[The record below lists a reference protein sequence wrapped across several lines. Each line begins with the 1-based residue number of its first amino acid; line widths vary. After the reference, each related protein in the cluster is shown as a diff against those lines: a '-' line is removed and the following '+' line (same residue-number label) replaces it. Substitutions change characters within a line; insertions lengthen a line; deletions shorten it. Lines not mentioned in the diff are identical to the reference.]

1 MVLHNPHTKRG
12 PLFPLCLLIVLALS
26 VCLRLSYVA
35 TAQEPQSDD
44 VIRVRTDLVAV
55 PVIVT
60 DSNGHRIAD
69 LKPNDFVLT
78 DDGRTTRIDYF
89 ASGAERI
96 ALAFALDNSGSLR
109 EQLTRQNDAALAL
122 VSRFGPGSSVA
133 IIRFG
138 QSARVVGQFTNEI
151 DKTRAALVEP
161 VWLSG
166 RTAIFD
172 AALTTVQIYDS
183 RGENSAERRIVIL
196 LSDGLDTASRSTARQ
211 VIEAANK
218 LNVSFYVIQL
228 PLFTPREGRLVPRPA
243 AKGFRDLA
251 EKTGGKF
258 FVAGTAQT
266 ALSPN
271 ELVDLA
277 PVFRAIEED
286 LRSQYVLGFYPG
298 ETSRDG
304 QIHRL
309 AASLSRSKNSKL
321 RVSQLRTSYSLKK

>member
-1 MVLHNPHTKRG
+1 M
-12 PLFPLCLLIVLALS
+12 
-26 VCLRLSYVA
+26 
-35 TAQEPQSDD
+35 
-44 VIRVRTDLVAV
+44 
-55 PVIVT
+55 
-60 DSNGHRIAD
+60 AD
-69 LKPNDFVLT
+69 LKPDDFLLT
-78 DDGRTTRIDYF
+78 DDGRATKIDYF

-109 EQLTRQNDAALAL
+109 EQLARQSDAALAL
-122 VSRFGPGSSVA
+122 FSRFGPSSSVA
-133 IIRFG
+133 VIRFG
-138 QSARVVGQFTNEI
+138 QNARVVGQFTNEI

-161 VWLSG
+161 VSLSE

-172 AALTTVQIYDS
+172 AALTTVRIYSS

-196 LSDGLDTASRSTARQ
+196 ISDGLDTASKSTARQ
-211 VIEAANK
+211 VIEAADK

-228 PLFTPREGRLVPRPA
+228 PLFTPSEGRLVPRPA

-266 ALSPN
+266 ALRPN

-277 PVFRAIEED
+277 PVFSAIEED

-304 QIHRL
+304 QSHRL
-309 AASLSRSKNSKL
+309 AASLSKSKNNKL
-321 RVSQLRTSYSLKK
+321 KVSQLRTSYRLNK

>member
-12 PLFPLCLLIVLALS
+12 SLFPLCLLIVLALP
-26 VCLRLSYVA
+26 VCFGLSSVA

-55 PVIVT
+55 PVVVT
-60 DSNGHRIAD
+60 DSHGHRIAD
-69 LKPNDFVLT
+69 LKPDDFVLT
-78 DDGRTTRIDYF
+78 DDGRTTKIDYF

-96 ALAFALDNSGSLR
+96 ALAFVLDNSGSLR
-109 EQLTRQNDAALAL
+109 EQVTRQYDAALAL
-122 VSRFGPGSSVA
+122 FSRFGPGSSVA
-133 IIRFG
+133 VIHFG
-138 QSARVVGQFTNEI
+138 QKAKLVSPFTNEF
-151 DKTRAALVEP
+151 DKARSAFVEP
-161 VWLSG
+161 TSLSE

-172 AALTTVQIYDS
+172 AALTTVQVYSS

-196 LSDGLDTASRSTARQ
+196 ISDGLDTASRSTARQ

-218 LNVSFYVIQL
+218 LNVSFYIIQL
-228 PLFTPREGRLVPRPA
+228 PLFTPSEGRLVPRPA

-266 ALSPN
+266 ALNPN

-277 PVFRAIEED
+277 PVFKAIEED

-304 QIHRL
+304 HTHRL

-321 RVSQLRTSYSLKK
+321 RVSQLRTSYSLNR